1 VLDVIAF
8 AVFPYVALALAVAG
22 SLYRYFTDRFTYSA
36 QSSQFLET
44 NRLFWGSTPWHYAI
58 IAILLAHLLAL
69 ILPGVWAGLLSSEA
83 RLIAME
89 VTGMALGLT
98 AVSALGLLVLRRL
111 TNRRALVLTSAM
123 DWVMLALLLAQCV
136 LGLWTAVFFRWGS
149 QWYLTTAVPWLA
161 SLAALDPQIQLVTAL
176 PLVVRLHFFLAF
188 ATVAAFPFTRLVH
201 MISFPITY
209 LWRPYQVVIWNR
221 RSSRER

>member
-8 AVFPYVALALAVAG
+8 AIFPYVALALAIAG
-22 SLYRYFTDRFTYSA
+22 GLYRYFVDRYSYSA

-58 IAILLAHLLAL
+58 LAILLAHLLAL
-69 ILPGVWAGLLSSEA
+69 VLPGLWAGLMSSEA
-83 RLIAME
+83 RLITLE

-111 TNRRALVLTSAM
+111 ASRRALVLTSLM
-123 DWVMLALLLAQCV
+123 DWVLLALLLAQCV
-136 LGLWTAVFFRWGS
+136 LGLWTALFFRWGS
-149 QWYLTTAVPWLA
+149 QWYLTTSVPWLA
-161 SLAALDPQIQLVTAL
+161 SLAAIDPQIQYVTPL
-176 PLVVRLHFFLAF
+176 PLVIKLHFFLAF
-188 ATVAAFPFTRLVH
+188 AITAVFPFTRLVH
-201 MISFPITY
+201 FISFPITY

-221 RSSRER
+221 RPSHQR